1 MSSYDYLRHDENFH
15 SFVLIQFVYNSN
27 TESLARCQ
35 IIFGPQG
42 HTSIIKC
49 SEINAIDQKWMFF
62 FHFQKAF
69 NQYLQLD
76 GPPEANVF
84 LSVAE
89 DGYMSKWEITSDW
102 DDISSMFM

>member
-1 MSSYDYLRHDENFH
+1 MKCMLEN
-15 SFVLIQFVYNSN
+15 IVYVTVYFFISI
-27 TESLARCQ
+27 TEAD
-35 IIFGPQG
+35 FDF
-42 HTSIIKC
+42 K
-49 SEINAIDQKWMFF
+49 
-62 FHFQKAF
+62 KAF

>member
-1 MSSYDYLRHDENFH
+1 MPITGQVTGPSYLMDPLSKSKSH
-15 SFVLIQFVYNSN
+15 LISK
-27 TESLARCQ
+27 S
-35 IIFGPQG
+35 
-42 HTSIIKC
+42 
-49 SEINAIDQKWMFF
+49 
-62 FHFQKAF
+62 AF

-84 LSVAE
+84 LSTAE